1 MTFAG
6 VNHLAVLVAAV
17 LAWLAGAG
25 WYMVLGKVWMAAL
38 GTTPE
43 KMQAMKGEP
52 SALMPFVYALA
63 AELIMAWVL
72 AGLIGHLGPGQVTI
86 QNGIL
91 SGAFIWFGFV
101 MTTMLVNNSFGRR
114 DRRLLLI
121 DGGHWLMVLLVIGA
135 IVGAFGV

>member
-1 MTFAG
+1 
-6 VNHLAVLVAAV
+6 
-17 LAWLAGAG
+17 
-25 WYMVLGKVWMAAL
+25 MVLGKVWMAAL

-43 KMQAMKGEP
+43 KMQAMKAGP
-52 SALMPFVYALA
+52 GALLPFVYAFA

-86 QNGIL
+86 KNGIV

-114 DRRLLLI
+114 DWRLLLI
-121 DGGHWLMVLLVIGA
+121 DGGHWLMVLVVIGA